1 MKEIPTLDKIVA
13 SVSLDKIL
21 EKSVKMYK
29 IPSLGISQ
37 RQLINVCLLKG
48 LDLGNQSCIQSIFGV
63 WARVKISRG
72 VPYNRIRTLAFW
84 AKLTSTCSALE
95 TL

>member
-1 MKEIPTLDKIVA
+1 MDGNIKNPKLPDSKWRKSQLLDKIVA

-37 RQLINVCLLKG
+37 RQL
-48 LDLGNQSCIQSIFGV
+48 
-63 WARVKISRG
+63 R
-72 VPYNRIRTLAFW
+72 
-84 AKLTSTCSALE
+84 
-95 TL
+95 

>member
-37 RQLINVCLLKG
+37 RQTDKCLSSEG
-48 LDLGNQSCIQSIFGV
+48 IRLG
-63 WARVKISRG
+63 
-72 VPYNRIRTLAFW
+72 
-84 AKLTSTCSALE
+84 
-95 TL
+95 

>member
-48 LDLGNQSCIQSIFGV
+48 LYLGNQSCI
-63 WARVKISRG
+63 
-72 VPYNRIRTLAFW
+72 
-84 AKLTSTCSALE
+84 
-95 TL
+95 